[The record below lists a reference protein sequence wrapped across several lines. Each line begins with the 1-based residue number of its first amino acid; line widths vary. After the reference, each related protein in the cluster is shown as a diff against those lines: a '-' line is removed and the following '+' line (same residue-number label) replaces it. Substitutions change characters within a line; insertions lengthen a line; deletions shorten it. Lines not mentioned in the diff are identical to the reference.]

1 MEKIIE
7 KQDNKIRNI
16 AIELRHKNEELEQFA
31 YVASHDLQ
39 EQVRVVSSYCQLL
52 EEKCKECEKM
62 DGETKKWI
70 NYIVEATE
78 RMKVLIKE
86 LLDFSSIG
94 TKDKP
99 FEDIDLNKIIK
110 NVEKD
115 LKFLIKDT
123 NTKIIIEKPLPTING
138 IKFRIRQL
146 FYNLIN
152 NSIKFK
158 SDKDP
163 LIEISFCEKDN
174 KWLFCIKD
182 NGIGIS
188 SKYFDRIFGL
198 FKRLY
203 SREEYPGTGIGL
215 ALCKKIV
222 ETHNGRIWVG
232 SKVNKGASFY
242 FVLGK

>member
-1 MEKIIE
+1 MEKQLKNIE
-7 KQDNKIRNI
+7 EV
-16 AIELRHKNEELEQFA
+16 AIKLKYKNEELEQFA

-39 EQVRVVSSYCQLL
+39 EPLRVVSSYCQLL
-52 EEKCKECEKM
+52 KERCKECENM
-62 DGETKKWI
+62 NEETKKWI
-70 NYIVEATE
+70 NYIVEAAD
-78 RMKVLIKE
+78 RMKTLIKE

-94 TKDKP
+94 IKDKP

-110 NVEKD
+110 SVEKD
-115 LKFLIKDT
+115 LKILIEETD
-123 NTKIIIEKPLPTING
+123 TKIIIKEPLPVING
-138 IKFRIRQL
+138 IKFRIKQL

-158 SDKDP
+158 SEKTP
-163 LIEISFCEKDN
+163 LIKISFCEEDKE
-174 KWLFCIKD
+174 WLFCVKD

-222 ETHNGRIWVG
+222 ETHNGKIWVD
-232 SKVNKGASFY
+232 SKINKGSNFY
-242 FVLGK
+242 FTLKK

>member
-1 MEKIIE
+1 MEKNNLIKNIE
-7 KQDNKIRNI
+7 
-16 AIELRHKNEELEQFA
+16 IELRHSNEELEQFA

-39 EQVRVVSSYCQLL
+39 EPLRVVSSYCQLL
-52 EEKCKECEKM
+52 KERCKECENM
-62 DGETKKWI
+62 NEETKKWI
-70 NYIVEATE
+70 NYIIEATE
-78 RMKVLIKE
+78 RMKTLIKE

-94 TKDKP
+94 KKDKP

-123 NTKIIIEKPLPTING
+123 NTKIIIEESLPVING
-138 IKFRIRQL
+138 IKFRIKQL

-163 LIEISFCEKDN
+163 LIEISFCEEEDN
-174 KWLFCIKD
+174 NEWLFRVKD

-222 ETHNGRIWVG
+222 ETHNGKIWVE
-232 SKVNKGASFY
+232 SKVGKGASFY
-242 FVLGK
+242 FTLKK